1 MTMFHNDTLKR
12 PVFGRRVTK
21 PAEPST
27 EFNYGR
33 QGPWHEHGP
42 TEEYRRT
49 MALVDVMYRRQ
60 AAFSKATWAL
70 EMALKAVRDA
80 RTDEEF
86 NAANGA
92 LILLRHEHD
101 LMGLDSTR
109 NVANMPNEPSDYVYG
124 ENI

>member
-1 MTMFHNDTLKR
+1 MFHTDLKPQ

-21 PAEPST
+21 PAEPSP

-33 QGPWHEHGP
+33 QRPWHEHGP
-42 TEEYRRT
+42 TEEYQRT

-60 AAFSKATWAL
+60 MAFSKATWAL
-70 EMALKAVRDA
+70 EMALKRVRDA
-80 RTDEEF
+80 RTDEEY
-86 NAANGA
+86 NAANDA
-92 LILLRHEHD
+92 LILLRHEYD

-109 NVANMPNEPSDYVYG
+109 NVANMPDEPSDYIYG